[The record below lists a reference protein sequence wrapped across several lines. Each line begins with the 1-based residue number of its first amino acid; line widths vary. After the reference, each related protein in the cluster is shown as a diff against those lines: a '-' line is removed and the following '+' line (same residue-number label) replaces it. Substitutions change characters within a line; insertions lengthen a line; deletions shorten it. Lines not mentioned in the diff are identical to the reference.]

1 MRLISGVGIALLL
14 ASTAL
19 AQTPTPIQPR
29 KKSEAP
35 AAQSE
40 SASRPN
46 VSQGNVNNFIPD
58 YCANTMT
65 VFRGVLTYH
74 PNENGY
80 SIDFKLPRCY
90 TDGKNLVKITRIL
103 LVPWDSRD
111 NTYLHLDANQHM
123 KIILNASM
131 IVNIRGVPELVA
143 TNFFIDRDY

>member
-1 MRLISGVGIALLL
+1 MRLISGVGFVLLL
-14 ASTAL
+14 TSTAL
-19 AQTPTPIQPR
+19 AQTPTPIQP
-29 KKSEAP
+29 KKKTEAP

-40 SASRPN
+40 SVSRPN
-46 VSQGNVNNFIPD
+46 VSQGNVNNSIPD

-103 LVPWDSRD
+103 LIPWDSRD
-111 NTYLHLDANQHM
+111 NTYLNHDANQPM
-123 KIILNASM
+123 KIVLNASM
-131 IVNIRGVPELVA
+131 LVSIRGVTELVA
-143 TNFFIDRDY
+143 TNFFIERDY